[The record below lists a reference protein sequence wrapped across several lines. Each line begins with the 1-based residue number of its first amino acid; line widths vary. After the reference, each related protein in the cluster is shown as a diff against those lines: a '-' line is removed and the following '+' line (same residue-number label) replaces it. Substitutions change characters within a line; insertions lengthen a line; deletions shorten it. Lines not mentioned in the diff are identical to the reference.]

1 MSLFTPPKAAPSSSS
16 TPTPSKQAVAISA
29 FLGGAASGIMTSLIC
44 SPLDVTKVRIQ
55 VQVRVFDVLFLSLTL

>member
-1 MSLFTPPKAAPSSSS
+1 MPLSTPPKADSNASNAP
-16 TPTPSKQAVAISA
+16 TPTPSKQALAISA

-55 VQVRVFDVLFLSLTL
+55 VQVRLIAICFCI